1 MESKQNL
8 EDKIIEVA
16 KQLFVENGFENTN
29 MTDIANAAGINR
41 TTLHY
46 YFRTKEKM
54 FSAVFGSL
62 VYSFLPRMH
71 IIFQEDIPF
80 IDKLNKILDEYMEIF
95 LENPS
100 LPKFILGEI
109 QRNISNLLEVMQ
121 ELQFDT
127 YLSSIK
133 DVVLKEME
141 EGKLKKVPLL
151 VVFLTFYSQMTFPFL
166 AKDLI
171 IALFY
176 ENEQDFY
183 NFLQEWKSNVISQ
196 MENLLIK

>member
-141 EGKLKKVPLL
+141 EGKLKKVPLP